1 MATGTIRIDELTVH
15 CVIGIIESERLR
27 DQRIFIDAEL
37 DTDFD
42 AAAASD
48 HIDDTLN
55 YKAVAKRIIAFVEA
69 SEFQL
74 VETLAERVA
83 ELVREEFAVPWLRLT
98 LNKGGAVR
106 GAKGV
111 GVIIERGER
120 S

>member
-48 HIDDTLN
+48 HIDDTIN
-55 YKAVAKRIIAFVEA
+55 YAVAAEHLTRLAVDGRFYLVEA
-69 SEFQL
+69 YVSRATQMLLERYPQL
-74 VETLAERVA
+74 TRVRVT
-83 ELVREEFAVPWLRLT
+83 VRKPDILPQARS
-98 LNKGGAVR
+98 
-106 GAKGV
+106 V
-111 GVIIERGER
+111 GVSLERHR
-120 S
+120 

>member
-48 HIDDTLN
+48 HIDDTIN
-55 YKAVAKRIIAFVEA
+55 YAVAAEHLTRLAVDGRFYLVEA
-69 SEFQL
+69 YVSRATQMLLERYPQL
-74 VETLAERVA
+74 TRVRVT
-83 ELVREEFAVPWLRLT
+83 VRKPDILPQARS
-98 LNKGGAVR
+98 
-106 GAKGV
+106 V
-111 GVIIERGER
+111 GVSLERR
-120 S
+120 R

>member
-48 HIDDTLN
+48 HIDDTIN
-55 YKAVAKRIIAFVEA
+55 YAVAAEHLTRLAVDGRFYLVEA
-69 SEFQL
+69 YVSRATQMLLERYPQL
-74 VETLAERVA
+74 TRVRVP
-83 ELVREEFAVPWLRLT
+83 VRKPDILPQARS
-98 LNKGGAVR
+98 
-106 GAKGV
+106 V
-111 GVIIERGER
+111 GVSLERLR
-120 S
+120 

>member
-48 HIDDTLN
+48 HIDDTIN
-55 YKAVAKRIIAFVEA
+55 YAVAAEHLTRLAVDGRFYLVEA
-69 SEFQL
+69 YVSRATQMLLERYPQL
-74 VETLAERVA
+74 TRVRVT
-83 ELVREEFAVPWLRLT
+83 VRKPDILPQARS
-98 LNKGGAVR
+98 
-106 GAKGV
+106 V
-111 GVIIERGER
+111 GVSLERLR
-120 S
+120 

>member
-48 HIDDTLN
+48 HIDDTIN
-55 YKAVAKRIIAFVEA
+55 YAVVAEHLTRLAVDGRFYLVEA
-69 SEFQL
+69 YVSRATQMLLDRYPQL
-74 VETLAERVA
+74 TRVRVT
-83 ELVREEFAVPWLRLT
+83 VRKPDILPQARS
-98 LNKGGAVR
+98 
-106 GAKGV
+106 V
-111 GVIIERGER
+111 GVSLERHR
-120 S
+120 